1 MALRSAR
8 TGAIVASSLEPA
20 FESATRN
27 RGLLGRA
34 SLPQGHALVIAPS
47 NLVHT
52 FFMRFPLD
60 LLFVTRQGEVVKIRT
75 NVPRSRIVGALRAFA
90 VIELQAGSLAGVDL
104 VPGDRVE
111 VASI

>member
-52 FFMRFPLD
+52 FFMRFPIDVIYTDRSGRVL
-60 LLFVTRQGEVVKIRT
+60 KIR
-75 NVPRSRIVGALRAFA
+75 PAIRAWRLSLCVGAFA
-90 VIELQAGSLAGVDL
+90 VIEMAPESAAAAGLTV
-104 VPGDRVE
+104 GDRLV
-111 VASI
+111 VRA